1 MVDPAVRM
9 DRRSRT
15 PLALLLAAVVVG
27 SALLIPRCSAQSTQR
42 SPSEQPR
49 TGGAEVIDD
58 EPESNPFYGV
68 MFHWIGGFAAGSFY
82 VPYKRVR
89 NWHWE
94 TYWLMGGNFSW
105 IVVPWLFAGMM
116 TNDLLGVLAAQSRST
131 LGWAF
136 FFGVLWGLG
145 GVTYGL
151 TMRYLGISLG
161 TGVAL
166 GYCAVCGTL
175 LPPILKTFVD
185 TVPVPETISQI
196 ASSSAGAVTLL
207 GVALAMVG
215 IAVAAKAGAVKEA
228 EMSAEAKQQTI
239 AEYDFKKGFLVATFC
254 GIMSACFAFGL
265 AAASPIGEASL
276 AAGTPRILTGLPA
289 LPVVLAGGWLTNV
302 VWCCALFRKNG
313 SLYEYTASKTRSN
326 NGMEMANLASGTGS
340 LEDKNERLVDSAAD
354 SEQDAMT
361 AVETSTSEESGA
373 IPLLKN
379 YCWCLVAGTTWY
391 FQFFFCKLCLSSR
404 FYIH

>member
-1 MVDPAVRM
+1 M
-9 DRRSRT
+9 
-15 PLALLLAAVVVG
+15 
-27 SALLIPRCSAQSTQR
+27 
-42 SPSEQPR
+42 
-49 TGGAEVIDD
+49 
-58 EPESNPFYGV
+58 
-68 MFHWIGGFAAGSFY
+68 
-82 VPYKRVR
+82 
-89 NWHWE
+89 
-94 TYWLMGGNFSW
+94 
-105 IVVPWLFAGMM
+105 
-116 TNDLLGVLAAQSRST
+116 
-131 LGWAF
+131 
-136 FFGVLWGLG
+136 GLG

-185 TVPVPETISQI
+185 SVPVPETISQI

-326 NGMEMANLASGTGS
+326 NGMEMANLAFGTGS